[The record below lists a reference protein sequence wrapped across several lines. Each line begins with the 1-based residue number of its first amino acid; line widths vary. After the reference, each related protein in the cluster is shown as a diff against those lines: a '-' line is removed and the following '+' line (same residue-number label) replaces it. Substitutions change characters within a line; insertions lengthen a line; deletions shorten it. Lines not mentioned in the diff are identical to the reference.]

1 MDLIIG
7 STDDRF
13 NCSTSLSTVGRTLY
27 IGRQYRVTLNAYRP
41 CFSAERRYA
50 PKSRNPTG
58 FISLMLQAY
67 QPYFAT
73 LRNTGDWFEQ
83 NIRGQIEFLGKWVG
97 S

>member
-13 NCSTSLSTVGRTLY
+13 NCSAGLSTVGRTLY

-50 PKSRNPTG
+50 PKSRNLTG

-73 LRNTGDWFEQ
+73 LLNKRLILDYAM
-83 NIRGQIEFLGKWVG
+83 
-97 S
+97 